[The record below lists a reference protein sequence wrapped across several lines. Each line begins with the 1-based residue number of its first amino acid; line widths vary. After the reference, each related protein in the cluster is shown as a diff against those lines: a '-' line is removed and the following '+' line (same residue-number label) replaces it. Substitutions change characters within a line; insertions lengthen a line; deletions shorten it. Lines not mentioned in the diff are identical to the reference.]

1 MKLRLTENR
10 TVYNFCEPY
19 VIAELASNHNGDMAL
34 ARRMILQAKKAGA
47 DCVKFQSWSK
57 DTIFSKK
64 VYKQNY
70 FLKDDY
76 RKRKDYTLE
85 KIVDKFSISFKELR
99 AMKEYADKL
108 GIDCIASP
116 FSKKEVDFLAEE
128 LKMNYI
134 KIASMDLNNYP
145 FLEYVGK
152 KGLPILLSTGMGT
165 SSEIK
170 KAVKTIENTGNR
182 KIVILHCVSNYPP
195 KDEEVNL
202 NNIETLRK
210 LYPYPIGFSDHT
222 LGYSVSLAA
231 VAKGACIIEKHFTL
245 DKTLFGWDHKIS
257 ADPVELEIICKESK
271 RINRS
276 LGNHRIVCEEIKK
289 KKNAFRRSIVSARRL
304 NKGELI
310 REGDIDFKR
319 PGDGIAPGSKNLVIG
334 KRAKKVIPYDKV
346 LRWSDFA

>member
-1 MKLRLTENR
+1 
-10 TVYNFCEPY
+10 
-19 VIAELASNHNGDMAL
+19 
-34 ARRMILQAKKAGA
+34 MILQAKKAGA